1 MKNKKYWLLTVL
13 SLMLIMV
20 LAACGGGESTTGD
33 TEKENDT
40 NGESTST
47 DSTDTETKSDLD
59 FISLATGGTQGTY
72 YALGGTFAD
81 LITDETGIKTTAE
94 VSQASAA
101 NVNAL
106 KAGDA
111 EVVFIQTDIA
121 YYAKNGELMFDGA
134 AMDNIVAIGGLYPET
149 VQLVTTA
156 NSGIKSF
163 EDLKG
168 KKVSVGAPGSGTYAN
183 AEQLLEI
190 HGLSITDDI
199 QAQNLDFGESTD
211 GLQTGQ
217 IDAAFVTAGYPT
229 AAVEA
234 LSATTDVVI
243 VPVSPDKAKELIAKY
258 PYYALDTVPSGT
270 YGLGSDVPTVSVL
283 AMLATTSDLPDDV
296 AYGIA
301 KAVWGGADKIS
312 HAKGAF
318 IKTETALDGI
328 GIPVHPGAQK
338 YFDEQK

>member
-13 SLMLIMV
+13 SVMLIMV
-20 LAACGGGESTTGD
+20 LAACGGESSTDD
-33 TEKENDT
+33 TEKENT

-47 DSTDTETKSDLD
+47 DNESKTSDIEFL
-59 FISLATGGTQGTY
+59 SLATGGTQGTY

-81 LITDETGIKTTAE
+81 LISDETGIKTTAE

-111 EVVFIQTDIA
+111 EIAFIQTDIA
-121 YYAKNGELMFDGA
+121 YYAKNGELMFEGA

-156 NSGIKSF
+156 SSGIKSF
-163 EDLKG
+163 DDLKG

-190 HGLSITDDI
+190 HGLSIKDDI

-217 IDAAFVTAGYPT
+217 IDAAFITAGYPT

-234 LSATTDVVI
+234 LGATTEVVI
-243 VPVSPDKAKELIAKY
+243 VPVTADKAKELIAKY
-258 PYYALDTVPSGT
+258 PYYATDLIPAGT
-270 YGLGSDVPTVSVL
+270 YGLESEVPAVSVL
-283 AMLATTSDLPDDV
+283 AMIATTAELPDDV

-301 KAVWGGADKIS
+301 KAIYGNTDKIS
-312 HAKGAF
+312 HAKGSF
-318 IKTETALDGI
+318 IKVETALDGI

-338 YFDEQK
+338 FFDEQ

>member
-13 SLMLIMV
+13 SVMLIMV
-20 LAACGGGESTTGD
+20 LAACGSESTTDD
-33 TEKENDT
+33 TEKENT

-47 DSTDTETKSDLD
+47 DNESKTSDIEFL
-59 FISLATGGTQGTY
+59 SLATGGTQGTY

-81 LITDETGIKTTAE
+81 LISDETGIKTTAE

-111 EVVFIQTDIA
+111 EIAFIQTDIA
-121 YYAKNGELMFDGA
+121 YYAKNGELMFEGA

-156 NSGIKSF
+156 SSGIKSF
-163 EDLKG
+163 ADLKG

-190 HGLSITDDI
+190 HGLSIKDDI

-217 IDAAFVTAGYPT
+217 IDAAFITAGYPT

-234 LSATTDVVI
+234 LGATTEVVI
-243 VPVSPDKAKELIAKY
+243 VPVTADKAKELIAKY
-258 PYYALDTVPSGT
+258 PYYATDLIPAGT
-270 YGLGSDVPTVSVL
+270 YGLESEVPAVSVL
-283 AMLATTSDLPDDV
+283 AMIATTAELPDDV

-301 KAVWGGADKIS
+301 KAIYGNTDKIS
-312 HAKGAF
+312 HAKGSF
-318 IKTETALDGI
+318 IKVETALDGI

-338 YFDEQK
+338 FFDEQ